1 MNSWGILVYY
11 LHNVERSDS
20 ERFRSIAGVRNVQS
34 CRSLDHLITMPLS
47 KKDIIVMDLAAGIPF
62 SIQKAAKKNLS
73 FIVFYDAEEFTNI
86 HPFLIYGNA
95 VYIPRKSEHDDVCK
109 AMETS
114 AAISEKMDS
123 LEEKLIGNS
132 LIMAKTR
139 RKIKKVIEAGC
150 TVHLAGETGTGKNI
164 AANEIHRKSGNKSEF
179 IYESCGSLESELAE
193 SSIFGHSKGA
203 YSGAIEER
211 KGLLGQ
217 ADGTTFFLDEI
228 EDISLRMQSKLL
240 HVLETG
246 EYRQLGKDK
255 ILKSDFRLITAS
267 NIDLDKLVEEKKMR
281 RDFYYRL
288 SSTMI
293 RMPSLAEHK
302 EDIPDLI
309 AHFEASIGIHP
320 NDRITDYSSFMEYDY
335 PGNVRELFIR
345 VERYHLN
352 INDD

>member
-1 MNSWGILVYY
+1 MGKGGIFLRYILFSLGSTLSKRVYPF
-11 LHNVERSDS
+11 LCDKETVNCPSLQRLQSNVQQEDIILLRSEDANKKSVRKIIEKERSLVFFPDHEEPSGNNDHSIYLREYFS
-20 ERFRSIAGVRNVQS
+20 EYEIRKAIDRLSTSDYIS
-34 CRSLDHLITMPLS
+34 SLL
-47 KKDIIVMDLAAGIPF
+47 
-62 SIQKAAKKNLS
+62 
-73 FIVFYDAEEFTNI
+73 
-86 HPFLIYGNA
+86 
-95 VYIPRKSEHDDVCK
+95 R
-109 AMETS
+109 
-114 AAISEKMDS
+114 
-123 LEEKLIGNS
+123 NS
-132 LIMAKTR
+132 LAGSSDIMEKTR
-139 RKIKKVIEAGC
+139 RQIRKAIDSSIP
-150 TVHLAGETGTGKNI
+150 VHIVGETGTGKTLAAKLIHSLSSNDKQIVMENCGCLATSI
-164 AANEIHRKSGNKSEF
+164 AD
-179 IYESCGSLESELAE
+179 SEL
-193 SSIFGHSKGA
+193 FGHSKGA